1 MIRRP
6 PGSTRTDTLFPY
18 TTLFLAGAGN
28 RLAGRILVHQ
38 PHQPAQLHGA
48 HRPPGGGRRPQQ
60 DRRLRPARP
69 RRQGGALTPAAKGR
83 DRKSVVQGKRGSVRV
98 NLGGR
103 RILNK
108 KNTKLTSFTHK
119 PLLRK

>member
-69 RRQGGALTPAAKGR
+69 RRQGGALTPPAKGR
-83 DRKSVVQGKRGSVRV
+83 DRPLSAVRAGGISASLCSVSPP
-98 NLGGR
+98 R
-103 RILNK
+103 RSTPLPTPPK
-108 KNTKLTSFTHK
+108 KPTLY
-119 PLLRK
+119 